1 MEVAIKEA
9 HAKDAKEEMLE
20 EAKAMIKV
28 SKHDHIVNFQ
38 GICVHNDAVYLL
50 LELCTKGPIDSFLQ
64 VQAKSI
70 QSKLVNNDYE
80 ILIQWCAQV
89 ADGMGFLVKKN
100 IIHVS
105 TFNSKF
111 VWPEFVF
118 ACMCECVC
126 RCVYN
131 YAKLLLRSHIFVKN

>member
-50 LELCTKGPIDSFLQ
+50 LELCTQGPIDSFLQ
-64 VQAKSI
+64 VQAKNI
-70 QSKLVNNDYE
+70 QNKLVNNDYE

-105 TFNSKF
+105 TFNSK
-111 VWPEFVF
+111 
-118 ACMCECVC
+118 C
-126 RCVYN
+126 
-131 YAKLLLRSHIFVKN
+131 